1 MEDDWTRMAI
11 SALTAA
17 ISGTIEGIGTGLWG
31 SGVNA
36 QLGSAS
42 GDDLVLAGTS
52 EYGDP
57 YGDAAGSSAAS
68 QSQSQG
74 RMINPLWILFS
85 SMCLMCCS
93 ILLSLLAAI

>member
-17 ISGTIEGIGTGLWG
+17 ISGAFEGIGTGLWG

-42 GDDLVLAGTS
+42 GDDLVLAGSS

-57 YGDAAGSSAAS
+57 YGDAAGSSAA
-68 QSQSQG
+68 SQSQG